1 MGVKLL
7 LLLVWAI
14 VSAKLVWDNQDIIE
28 KIPVWRG
35 VVAVVILC
43 AGAPVFFIS
52 DILEMLL
59 DIVTGEEEDDQ

>member
-1 MGVKLL
+1 MGIKLL

-14 VSAKLVWDNQDIIE
+14 VSAKLIWDNQDIIE
-28 KIPVWRG
+28 KIPIWRG

-52 DILEMLL
+52 DILEILL
-59 DIVTGEEEDDQ
+59 DIVTGEEEE

>member
-1 MGVKLL
+1 MGIKLL
-7 LLLVWAI
+7 LLLVWATI
-14 VSAKLVWDNQDIIE
+14 SAKLVWDNQDIIE

-59 DIVTGEEEDDQ
+59 DIITGEEDE